1 VDAVVA
7 RYLDCGVWE
16 TGFARVRCRR
26 CPEEFLVACTSRTTG
41 SFWVL
46 SLAAYDG
53 MALAPDQ
60 RSILLS
66 TLDSAGSN
74 LMLVDQFP

>member
-1 VDAVVA
+1 M
-7 RYLDCGVWE
+7 
-16 TGFARVRCRR
+16 
-26 CPEEFLVACTSRTTG
+26 
-41 SFWVL
+41 VL
-46 SLAAYDG
+46 NIGKQWWYG

-66 TLDSAGSN
+66 TVDSAGSN